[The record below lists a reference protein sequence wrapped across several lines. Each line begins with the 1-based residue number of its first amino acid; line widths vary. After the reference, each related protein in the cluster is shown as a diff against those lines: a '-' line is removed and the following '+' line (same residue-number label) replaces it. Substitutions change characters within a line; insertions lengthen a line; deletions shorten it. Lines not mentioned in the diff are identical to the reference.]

1 MQKRITA
8 FGGCPLLT
16 GRRRGLCSALPLP
29 VPREPWRR
37 RRSAGIA
44 PSTRPAMSL
53 LRQVAEG
60 DIAIVRVGL
69 GVSLLA
75 SPWVCERREL
85 RPVSPRR
92 SVSRRSDRRDEVVSA
107 AAFYWSRPST
117 APPAGT
123 HGHRHH
129 GAQLVSRVPRRR
141 LPGHHRPDLD
151 VSMTIVDFTVSSWL
165 LRCRQRSPR
174 WRRDGATISP
184 PQPYGPSRRPN
195 PARPPS
201 PTATGATRKAEPQI
215 LPQRLFAR
223 WTAEGSRSLPPSSEL
238 SVGRSHAVDRRKPST
253 GSEHQL

>member
-8 FGGCPLLT
+8 SGGCPLLT

-44 PSTRPAMSL
+44 PSTRPCHVSATSDG
-53 LRQVAEG
+53 RRRYRHRPG
-60 DIAIVRVGL
+60 GL

-92 SVSRRSDRRDEVVSA
+92 SVSRRSDRRDEVVGA

-117 APPAGT
+117 APRPVRTAIGT
-123 HGHRHH
+123 T

-151 VSMTIVDFTVSSWL
+151 VNIPLSI
-165 LRCRQRSPR
+165 SPFR
-174 WRRDGATISP
+174 VGYCGAASDRRGGVRNGATDLATASVWDVATAAARLRV
-184 PQPYGPSRRPN
+184 RR
-195 PARPPS
+195 
-201 PTATGATRKAEPQI
+201 
-215 LPQRLFAR
+215 
-223 WTAEGSRSLPPSSEL
+223 
-238 SVGRSHAVDRRKPST
+238 
-253 GSEHQL
+253 